1 MSFSSKVTQI
11 SNTRL
16 NATGKSTLNPNASE
30 FIPSFS
36 ISTLPGSSCAI
47 QVSLSPAA
55 SAANPHQSAE
65 IAVLHRSKSSVSNN
79 SDEEARQYWSRQL
92 PDDITPDFNDEELKG
107 LESLSLEGLSL
118 EEATDGLRFASST
131 SSRFVLNQHQEFSPH
146 HDGSSFT
153 TSLGTPV
160 SSFGPP
166 PSSGSFLNVNAKAW
180 ETPTS
185 NKNLVLE
192 NSSNRTSLYG
202 GNTGDFIDDILSD
215 GMVDSNEVDSLAF
228 LANQFPGFAY
238 ESLAEVYL
246 TNQQDMIATV
256 EMLNQLEL
264 QVDAGFSKVTNSK
277 SPSALNPNAPVFHSH
292 NVLEGQ
298 NYMRNYT
305 SDGLR
310 QSIDLYQPSDRD
322 SRLLFSPTSSIPMKS
337 LIDLDSGIRNLSFQK
352 SSSWKHEG
360 NGSIDLS
367 IGSSRSSNLLAS
379 YNSKVSPF
387 GGKVP
392 SPSSGNKTSV
402 WSGNGQAVGNVHPEP
417 RDEILQHAGLLNTY
431 LQQARPS
438 YSIVDK
444 PANEVDTQVP
454 SRSMRMKPM
463 HVESIYSQSNR
474 RREERTI
481 DVHDLHVT
489 DAIHVL
495 SHELNT
501 IRSAARAS
509 DQSLPVCIRVGS
521 DNHTRGAF
529 TPAKLPAAVR
539 RYLLEEER
547 LVYSELQPGLLR
559 VVIC

>member
-310 QSIDLYQPSDRD
+310 QSI
-322 SRLLFSPTSSIPMKS
+322 
-337 LIDLDSGIRNLSFQK
+337 RNLSFQK